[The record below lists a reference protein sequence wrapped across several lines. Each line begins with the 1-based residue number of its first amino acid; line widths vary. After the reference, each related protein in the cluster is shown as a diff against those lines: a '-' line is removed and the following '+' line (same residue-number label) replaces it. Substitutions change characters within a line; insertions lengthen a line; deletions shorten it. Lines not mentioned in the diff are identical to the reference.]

1 MARKWIARKTR
12 WNGNVYDSKAEA
24 DYHKLLTA
32 NPAVQSVQIQPEFEV
47 IPAYTVICY
56 RCEGTGLG
64 ISEKTGRVVQCSRCS
79 GKGSK
84 TKAGAKYTA
93 DFLVTY
99 KNGWTEVVDIK
110 GGPASRDFSLRRK
123 LLEQQLGKEVV
134 VMEYTNGAWK
144 RKR

>member
-1 MARKWIARKTR
+1 MARKWRAKKTV
-12 WNGNVYDSKAEA
+12 WNGRVYDSKAEA
-24 DYHKLLTA
+24 DYHKLLSID
-32 NPAVQSVQIQPEFEV
+32 PAVQSVQVQPEFEV
-47 IPAYTVICY
+47 IPAYIVTCY
-56 RCEGTGLG
+56 RCEGTGRS
-64 ISEKTGRVVQCSRCS
+64 ISPKTGRAIQCSLCS

-134 VMEYTNGAWK
+134 VMECNNGAWK